1 MKLVIQIPC
10 YNEAEHLPATI
21 ADLPT
26 RIDGIDEIA
35 ILVIDDGS
43 TDGTAAVA
51 ESLGATVV
59 RHTKNR
65 GLAAAFMTGIHTALA
80 MDADIIVNTDADN
93 QYRGE
98 CIGNLI
104 RPILEKGADMVVG
117 VRPIT
122 EIAHFSWGKKLL
134 QRIGSAVV
142 RLASGTQVEDAPSGF
157 RAFSR
162 EAALRINVFSDY
174 SYTLETII
182 ECGLKNLVVATV
194 PVSVNQ
200 PARPSRLFRSTF
212 SYIFRSVTTIGRIFL
227 VYRSFRFLAVTGGT
241 VFSAGF
247 ILGIRFIYYFVRG
260 EGDGHVQSLILSA
273 VLIIAGFQM
282 FLIGIVTDLL
292 AANRKM
298 LEEIQYIQRKAALT
312 QHHEDSARR
321 P

>member
-10 YNEAEHLPATI
+10 YNEAEY
-21 ADLPT
+21 LPT
-26 RIDGIDEIA
+26 TIGDIPSKIDGVDEIA

-43 TDGTAAVA
+43 TDGTAEVA
-51 ESLGATVV
+51 RSCGAMVV

-80 MDADIIVNTDADN
+80 MGADIIVNTDADN

-98 CIGNLI
+98 CIPRLI

-117 VRPIT
+117 VRPIA
-122 EIAHFSWGKKLL
+122 EIAHFSWGKKVL

-182 ECGLKNLVVATV
+182 ECGLKNLVVASV
-194 PVSVNQ
+194 PISVN
-200 PARPSRLFRSTF
+200 PPTRPSRLFRSTL
-212 SYIFRSVTTIGRIFL
+212 SYIFRSITTIGRIFL
-227 VYRSFRFLAVTGGT
+227 VYRSFRFLAITGGI
-241 VFSAGF
+241 VFAAGF
-247 ILGIRFIYYFVRG
+247 ILGVRFIYYFSLG
-260 EGDGHVQSLILSA
+260 EGNGHIQSLILSA
-273 VLIIAGFQM
+273 VLLIAGFQM

-298 LEEIQYIQRKAALT
+298 LEEIQYIQRKAVLT
-312 QHHEDSARR
+312 QHYEDR
-321 P
+321 PHRT